1 MHGQES
7 ITKCDSEFTPLQCN
21 LDQESTINSKLNQE
35 KKNPENKYINQ
46 RHINQFKIEPRKKP
60 RIEYTLNQIC
70 LIQTA
75 EKCGFSSM
83 NFKGLKE

>member
-35 KKNPENKYINQ
+35 KKKTQKTNILIKDTLINSKLNQEKNPELSI
-46 RHINQFKIEPRKKP
+46 P
-60 RIEYTLNQIC
+60 
-70 LIQTA
+70 
-75 EKCGFSSM
+75 
-83 NFKGLKE
+83 